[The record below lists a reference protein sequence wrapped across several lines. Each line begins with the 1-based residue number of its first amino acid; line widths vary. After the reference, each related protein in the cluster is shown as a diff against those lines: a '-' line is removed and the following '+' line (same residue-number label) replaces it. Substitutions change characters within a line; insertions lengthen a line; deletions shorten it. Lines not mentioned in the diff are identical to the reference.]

1 MDKVRINHFDE
12 VIRVLLHNR
21 RIVGK
26 VSYQAI
32 EDKSRELEE
41 SGHRV
46 CGVPVTKVPHST
58 AHNLFTKSLR
68 RVPRWEL
75 LESLWATLYRLAEER
90 KRDTGGMFT
99 LDDLRDCHRHMN
111 AARVESVI
119 PGQRVQHVG
128 GRPAGTPDVLGV
140 EPASGEVARGDWEA
154 DLNLPRFPVPA
165 ALASAPGRRSM
176 RDVDDQFLDELR
188 RRSRHAPW
196 RAYRDV
202 VPDWFELY
210 VTAEPELAEIRTY
223 APICVP
229 SLLQTG
235 EYARLVIARELPD
248 CSEEELQRRVDLR
261 LCRQEILHRP
271 DAPKLWIIL
280 HERVLHADPG
290 SRPVLR
296 TQVRHLLSLVQQ
308 SNITVQVIPAD
319 RASSVVV
326 DGPLTIMRF
335 PESHINDM
343 VFLEQRAHGL
353 YPTHHRDVS
362 YFTSVFAT
370 YMIDALS
377 PHESAC
383 FLRDLL

>member
-1 MDKVRINHFDE
+1 MDKVRICHFEE
-12 VIRVLLHNR
+12 VIRVLMHNR

-32 EDKSRELEE
+32 EDKSRELER

-46 CGVPVTKVPHST
+46 CGVPVTRVPHST

-90 KRDTGGMFT
+90 GRDTGDMVA
-99 LDDLRDCHRHMN
+99 LEDLRDHHQRMD
-111 AARVESVI
+111 AVTVEAVTQ
-119 PGQRVQHVG
+119 GQPVQYIGRLVG
-128 GRPAGTPDVLGV
+128 TSDVLGV
-140 EPASGEVARGDWEA
+140 VTDSGETARGDSEA
-154 DLNLPRFPVPA
+154 GPSLPRLSVHA
-165 ALASAPGRRSM
+165 ASASAQGRRCM
-176 RDVDDQFLDELR
+176 QDVDDQFLDELR
-188 RRSRHAPW
+188 KRSRQAPW

-202 VPDWFELY
+202 IPGWFERF
-210 VTAEPELAEIRTY
+210 VMVEPELSEIRTY
-223 APICVP
+223 APLCIP

-235 EYARLVIARELPD
+235 EYARLFIARDLRG
-248 CSEEELQRRVDLR
+248 CSEEELQRRVELR

-271 DAPKLWIIL
+271 DAPKLWVLL
-280 HERVLHADPG
+280 HERVLRDDAG

-296 TQVRHLLSLVQQ
+296 AQVRHLLSLAER
-308 SNITVQVIPAD
+308 SNITIQVIPAD
-319 RASSVVV
+319 RASNAVV

-353 YPTHHRDVS
+353 YLFRASDLS

-370 YMIDALS
+370 YMIAALS
-377 PHESAC
+377 PRESTC
-383 FLRDLL
+383 FLHDLL